1 MSDARHILQNHYKDA
16 SRLDARIQLH
26 AKYSTNTQGLHA
38 WVFEHLRLPPTCQVL
53 EVGCGSGQLW
63 LVNHHRLPAGWHVTL
78 ADLSA
83 GMLATAHDQLSSY
96 DRALRFVV
104 HDAQA
109 LPFAEHS
116 FDAIIANHMLYH
128 VPNRPA
134 AYAEFC
140 RVLKPSGRLY
150 AATISRDNMRELDAL
165 VTHVHP
171 FRSQDRAAASP
182 ISDRRRLTG
191 FNLEHG
197 AEELSQWFAAV
208 TLHHY
213 ADALVVPEAEPL
225 VAYIRSIG
233 GLTEDELARFQHH
246 VEEVIERQGPIYI
259 SKDVGMFEACQLN
272 ASSYETA
279 GKGGLE

>member
-1 MSDARHILQNHYKDA
+1 MSDTRHILQNHYRDT

-26 AKYSTNTQGLHA
+26 ARYSTNTQGLHA
-38 WVFEHLRLPPTCQVL
+38 WVFEHLRLQPTCQVL

-78 ADLSA
+78 SDLSA
-83 GMLATAHDQLSSY
+83 GMLTTAHLQLSPY
-96 DRALRFVV
+96 DHALRFVV

-109 LPFAEHS
+109 LPFAARS

-165 VTHVHP
+165 VSHVHP
-171 FRSQDRAAASP
+171 FSSQDRAAANP
-182 ISDRRRLTG
+182 MSDRRRRTG
-191 FNLEHG
+191 FNLEHA
-197 AEELSQWFAAV
+197 AEELSQWFAFV
-208 TLHHY
+208 TLHRY
-213 ADALVVPEAEPL
+213 ADALVVPAAEPL

-233 GLTEDELARFQHH
+233 ILTEDELVRFQYY
-246 VEEVIERQGPIYI
+246 VEEVIEQQGPIHI
-259 SKDVGMFEACQLN
+259 SKDVGMFEACQSN
-272 ASSYETA
+272 AS
-279 GKGGLE
+279 

>member
-1 MSDARHILQNHYKDA
+1 MSDARSSLQNQYQDA
-16 SRLDARIQLH
+16 SRLNARIQLH

-38 WVFEHLRLPPTCQVL
+38 WVFERLRLPPTCQVL

-63 LVNHHRLPAGWHVTL
+63 LMNHHRLPAGWHVTL

-83 GMLATAHDQLSSY
+83 GMLATAHHQLNQY
-96 DRALRFVV
+96 GHALRFVV

-109 LPFAEHS
+109 LPFADHS

-165 VTHVHP
+165 VSHVHP
-171 FRSQDRAAASP
+171 FRAQDRAAANSM
-182 ISDRRRLTG
+182 SDRRQRTG

-197 AEELSQWFAAV
+197 AEELSQWFASV
-208 TLHHY
+208 TLHRY

-233 GLTEDELARFQHH
+233 VLPEDELVRFQHH
-246 VEEVIERQGPIYI
+246 VEEVIERQGPIHI
-259 SKDVGMFEACQLN
+259 SKDVGMFEACQSN
-272 ASSYETA
+272 PS
-279 GKGGLE
+279 

>member
-1 MSDARHILQNHYKDA
+1 MSDARSILQNQYKDA

-26 AKYSTNTQGLHA
+26 AKYSTNTQGFHA

-63 LVNHHRLPAGWHVTL
+63 LVNQHRLPAGWDVTL

-83 GMLATAHDQLSSY
+83 GMLTTAHHQLSPY
-96 DRALRFVV
+96 GHALRFVV

-109 LPFAEHS
+109 LPFADYR
-116 FDAIIANHMLYH
+116 FDAILANHMLYH
-128 VPNRPA
+128 VPHRPA

-165 VTHVHP
+165 VAHVHP
-171 FRSQDRAAASP
+171 RRWPGSDVANP
-182 ISDRRRLTG
+182 MSDRRLRTG

-197 AEELSQWFAAV
+197 AAELSQWFTSV
-208 TLHHY
+208 TMHRY
-213 ADALVVPEAEPL
+213 ADALVVPEAESL
-225 VAYIRSIG
+225 VAYVRSTG
-233 GLTEDELARFQHH
+233 RLTEDESTRFQSH
-246 VEEVIERQGPIYI
+246 VEDVIQRHGPIRI
-259 SKDVGMFEACQLN
+259 SKDVGMFEASQPH
-272 ASSYETA
+272 AS
-279 GKGGLE
+279 

>member
-1 MSDARHILQNHYKDA
+1 MSDTRHILQNHYRDA

-26 AKYSTNTQGLHA
+26 ATYSTNTQGLHS

-78 ADLSA
+78 SDLSA
-83 GMLATAHDQLSSY
+83 GMLATAHLQLSPY
-96 DRALRFVV
+96 GHDLRFVV

-109 LPFAEHS
+109 LPFADHS
-116 FDAIIANHMLYH
+116 VDAIIANHMLYH

-140 RVLKPSGRLY
+140 RVMKPSGRLY
-150 AATISRDNMRELDAL
+150 ATTISQDNMQELDAL
-165 VTHVHP
+165 VSHVHP
-171 FRSQDRAAASP
+171 FRSQDRAAANP
-182 ISDRRRLTG
+182 ISDRRQRTG

-197 AEELSQWFAAV
+197 AAELSQWFAFV
-208 TLHHY
+208 TLHRY
-213 ADALVVPEAEPL
+213 VDALVVPEAEPL

-233 GLTEDELARFQHH
+233 VLTEDELVRFQHY
-246 VEEVIERQGPIYI
+246 VEEVIEQQGPIHI
-259 SKDVGMFEACQLN
+259 SKDVGMFEACQPN
-272 ASSYETA
+272 AS
-279 GKGGLE
+279 